1 MIKIFYNNFFN
12 FFNTSAKR
20 AYTKFKNK
28 FYCLYFYPI
37 LLSQRKKNFNGSV
50 MKIVLI
56 ILVFLHIICCNENPV
71 KSENH
76 QPIIF
81 SLIVFPDVI
90 CVQDSAV
97 VICNAFDSD
106 GDTLVY
112 DWITDGRLQIKDGQ
126 GDGHFLYNT
135 YENSRIVYSKNINN
149 RPPIDTVWVQCFARD
164 QKGKSDVKLVLF
176 IVKRDSLKW
185 VM

>member
-1 MIKIFYNNFFN
+1 
-12 FFNTSAKR
+12 
-20 AYTKFKNK
+20 
-28 FYCLYFYPI
+28 
-37 LLSQRKKNFNGSV
+37 

-56 ILVFLHIICCNENPV
+56 TLVLLYIICCNENPV
-71 KSENH
+71 KQENNS
-76 QPIIF
+76 PIIL
-81 SLIVFPDVI
+81 SLTVFPDVI
-90 CVQDSAV
+90 GPQDSAI

-135 YENSRIVYSKNINN
+135 YENSRIIYSKNINN

-176 IVKRDSLKW
+176 IVTRDSLRQ